1 VDVIRYKRLNS
12 TILTRIDT
20 SLGGYEDHIFCEL
33 KYFLASVLLQIDTA
47 INACGQQIIY
57 WSY

>member
-20 SLGGYEDHIFCEL
+20 PLGGYEDHIFCEL
-33 KYFLASVLLQIDTA
+33 KYFLASLLLQIDTA

-57 WSY
+57 